1 MRIFLSCLIII
12 HFDFLT
18 HWCTFVVIDSNRV
31 LFCAQAPHTVLY
43 ANAAYVTLVQKKGLA
58 NPCISGQSF
67 SSRYL
72 QILHDI
78 GGDSNSEVYISQ
90 LVSHHVRAIL
100 DNNEVQRR
108 PSQAT
113 TTTSNLSHHATA
125 GNVKIFRIMSS
136 DQTYSQF
143 IRDYT
148 NAFQQSM
155 QSLGL
160 SNMDE
165 LNWDALNKPVIDS
178 YQYHAETQ
186 SNISDDS
193 VTHYLLQIEPG
204 DNTLI

>member
-1 MRIFLSCLIII
+1 VLY
-12 HFDFLT
+12 
-18 HWCTFVVIDSNRV
+18 FVVDSNRV

-43 ANAAYVTLVQKKGLA
+43 ANAAYVTLVQKRGLTTPFIA
-58 NPCISGQSF
+58 GQSF

-72 QILHDI
+72 QIPNDT

-90 LVSHHVRAIL
+90 LVLDHVRAIL
-100 DNNEVQRR
+100 DNNEAQRR

-113 TTTSNLSHHATA
+113 TTTRNLSHHTTA
-125 GNVKIFRIMSS
+125 GNIKIFRIMSS

-155 QSLGL
+155 QTLGL
-160 SNMDE
+160 SNVD
-165 LNWDALNKPVIDS
+165 LSNWDALEKPAIEHS
-178 YQYHAETQ
+178 AETQ